1 MAKLRRT
8 TIPFLFLAV
17 SFVSAGLEAQTFSFK
32 AFRGPNGGN
41 PTANPVQ
48 GRNGNLYGTTS
59 GGGAYGSGIVVE
71 GTPGGQLTTLYNFC
85 SQANCS
91 DGAVPWGALVLA
103 ANGNFYGTTLEG
115 GANSNPMCHER
126 CGTVFEITPAGQ
138 LTTLYSFCS
147 QTNCSDGAM
156 PYGGLVQGVDGNF
169 YGTTYEGGV
178 NCATCGTVFKITSD
192 GALTTIYTFCS
203 QANCSDGKIPF
214 TGLILGNDGNFYGT
228 TLQGGLTDNGTLF
241 KITST
246 GQLTTIHRFCS
257 LHNCEDGW
265 GPSAILVQG
274 SNGDLYGTTAGGGA
288 YLQGVAF
295 QVTTSG
301 QFTTLYAFCQ
311 VTVSCLDG
319 NDPLAPL
326 FQATDGNLYGTAY
339 SGGLNNGGE
348 IYELTPSGEFTILY
362 NFCMQ
367 ANCLDG
373 LGPDAGLIQATNG
386 NFYGVAD
393 FGGKY
398 HPGCDVSCGS
408 AFALA
413 TGLAPF
419 VQPNPRFG
427 KVGWTIGILGNNLL
441 GTTGVTFNGTPA
453 SFSVISDTF
462 IKATVQSGTSTGTIQ
477 VSTPTGTLSSNEVFR
492 ILP

>member
-1 MAKLRRT
+1 MAELRRT
-8 TIPFLFLAV
+8 TIPFLFLAFF
-17 SFVSAGLEAQTFSFK
+17 FVSAGLQGQTYSFTPFK
-32 AFRGPNGGN
+32 GPNGGN
-41 PTANPVQ
+41 PTASPVQ
-48 GRNGNLYGTTS
+48 GRNGNLYGTTTE
-59 GGGAYGSGIVVE
+59 GGAYGSGIVVE
-71 GTPGGQLTTLYNFC
+71 VTPGGKLTTLYNFC

-91 DGAVPWGALVLA
+91 DGIAPWGGLVLA
-103 ANGNFYGTTLEG
+103 ANGNFYGTTVWG
-115 GANSNPMCHER
+115 GANDNPVCNER

-147 QTNCSDGAM
+147 QANCTDGAM

-169 YGTTYEGGV
+169 YGTTYAGGV
-178 NCATCGTVFKITSD
+178 NCASCGTVFKITSA
-192 GALTTIYTFCS
+192 GALTTIYNFCS
-203 QANCSDGKIPF
+203 QANCSDGQIPF

-228 TLQGGLTDNGTLF
+228 TLQGGLRENGTLF
-241 KITST
+241 KISSS

-265 GPSAILVQG
+265 EPSASLVQG
-274 SNGDLYGTTAGGGA
+274 SDGNLYGTTPGGGA
-288 YLQGVAF
+288 HDGGVAF
-295 QVTTSG
+295 QVTAGG

-319 NDPLAPL
+319 SDPLAPL
-326 FQATDGNLYGTAY
+326 IQATDGNLYGTTY
-339 SGGLNNGGE
+339 SGGLNGGGE
-348 IYELTPSGEFTILY
+348 IYEVTSSGEFTILY

-367 ANCLDG
+367 AKCLDG
-373 LGPDAGLIQATNG
+373 GGPNAGLTQATNG
-386 NFYGVAD
+386 TFYGGAE
-393 FGGKY
+393 FGG

-408 AFALA
+408 AFAFA

-453 SFSVISDTF
+453 TFTVISNTF
-462 IKATVQSGTSTGTIQ
+462 LNATVQSGTTTGTIQ
-477 VSTPTGTLSSNEVFR
+477 VLTPGGTLSSNGVFR